1 MQALF
6 EQRLLQCE
14 KHLDASDEEIKSKC
28 IVFYDTETTG
38 LDARH
43 KDQVV
48 ELGAVCPRTRKSFE
62 RLVAID
68 PLQFPLYTG
77 EFTGILPS
85 MLKDAPPLA
94 KVLTDFLQ
102 WIQAQ
107 CDEKSCKEVVLV
119 AHNNHQFDMVLL
131 ERHFR
136 ECKISVSEVLRPRLT
151 YADSLPALRHAVLA
165 KVKSFALGSLLGLA
179 DVKLHR
185 ALADCQALVIVLFD
199 ERFDVN
205 KLWGHMYEKRKESS
219 SSVSRIQRR

>member
-6 EQRLLQCE
+6 DRRLLQCE
-14 KHLDASDEEIKSKC
+14 THRPLDKSKC

-38 LDARH
+38 LDAQT
-43 KDQVV
+43 KDQIV
-48 ELGAVCPRTRKSFE
+48 ELGAVCLHTRKTFE

-68 PLQFPLYTG
+68 PLRFPLYTG
-77 EFTGILPS
+77 EFTGITPS
-85 MLKDAPPLA
+85 MLQDAAPLST
-94 KVLTDFLQ
+94 VLTDFLQ

-107 CDEKSCKEVVLV
+107 CDESCKEVVLV
-119 AHNNHQFDMVLL
+119 AHNNHRFDMLLL

-136 ECKISVSEVLRPRLT
+136 ECKIDVPALLHPSLT
-151 YADSLPALRHAVLA
+151 YADSLPALRQAALVKL
-165 KVKSFALGSLLGLA
+165 KSFTLGSLLGLA

-205 KLWGHMYEKRKESS
+205 KLWGYMHETRKESS
-219 SSVSRIQRR
+219 SGKIQRPK

>member
-6 EQRLLQCE
+6 EQRLLQYQ
-14 KHLDASDEEIKSKC
+14 KHRLVDNGEDTKSKC

-38 LDARH
+38 LDAQN

-48 ELGAVCPRTRKSFE
+48 ELGAVCLHTRQTFE

-77 EFTGILPS
+77 EYTGILPS
-85 MLKDAPPLA
+85 MLTDAPPLS
-94 KVLTDFLQ
+94 KVLTDFLE

-107 CDEKSCKEVVLV
+107 CNESCKEVMLV
-119 AHNNHQFDMVLL
+119 AHNNHQFDMLL
-131 ERHFR
+131 MERHFR
-136 ECKISVSEVLRPRLT
+136 ECKIDVPKVLRPSLT
-151 YADSLPALRHAVLA
+151 YADSLPALRQAALTR
-165 KVKSFALGSLLGLA
+165 VKSFALGSLLGLR

-205 KLWGHMYEKRKESS
+205 KLWGHMYEKRKESWG
-219 SSVSRIQRR
+219 SVKKNKA

>member
-6 EQRLLQCE
+6 EQRLLLYE
-14 KHLDASDEEIKSKC
+14 KKRLDTDTSKC

-38 LDARH
+38 LDAQN
-43 KDQVV
+43 KDQIV
-48 ELGAVCPRTRKSFE
+48 ELGAVCLHTRKTFE

-77 EFTGILPS
+77 EFTGITPL
-85 MLKDAPPLA
+85 MLKDASPLSTA
-94 KVLTDFLQ
+94 LTDFLQ

-107 CDEKSCKEVVLV
+107 CDESCQEVVLV
-119 AHNNHQFDMVLL
+119 AHNNHQFDMVLM

-136 ECKISVSEVLRPRLT
+136 ECKINVPDVLRPLLT
-151 YADSLPALRHAVLA
+151 YADSLPALRQAALVN
-165 KVKSFALGSLLGLA
+165 VKSFALGSLLGLK
-179 DVKLHR
+179 DVRLHR

-205 KLWGHMYEKRKESS
+205 KLWGYMYEKRKKT
-219 SSVSRIQRR
+219 SVGIQRR